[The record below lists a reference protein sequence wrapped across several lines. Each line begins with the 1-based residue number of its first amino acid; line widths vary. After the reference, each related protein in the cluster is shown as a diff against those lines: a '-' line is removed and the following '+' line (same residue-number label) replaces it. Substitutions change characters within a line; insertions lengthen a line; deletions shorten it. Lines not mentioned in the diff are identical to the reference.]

1 MPSHSRAVQITIPE
15 AEALADLFGIE
26 YDLDESAMLCGKAID
41 LCQESPVDYQLVEAV
56 VTAALVRY
64 FRCLA
69 SGVRLGIQ
77 ADDLLGLSEEE
88 MGSHRYLKDL
98 RDKYVVHS
106 VNPFEFSYVTVTATE
121 RDGEILP
128 ITSIS
133 SGNHRIILTRE
144 TAEMLRTVVRKV
156 RDIVGEKILVEKE
169 RVLQVVQTL
178 PLEEV
183 HAGDLYSPK
192 PILASQVGKAR
203 KRE

>member
-1 MPSHSRAVQITIPE
+1 MSSRHRAVQITIPE
-15 AEALADLFGIE
+15 AETLADLFGIE
-26 YDLDESAMLCGKAID
+26 YDLDESAQLCGKALE
-41 LCQESPVDYQLVEAV
+41 LCQESPIDYRLVEAV

-64 FRCLA
+64 FRCLGT
-69 SGVRLGIQ
+69 SVRLGIQ
-77 ADDLLGLSEEE
+77 ADDLVGLNHEE
-88 MGSHRYLKDL
+88 MKSHRYLKDL

-106 VNPFEFSYVTVTATE
+106 VNPFEHSYVTVTATD

-144 TAEMLRTVVRKV
+144 TAEMLRAVVRRV
-156 RDIVGEKILVEKE
+156 RDIIGVKILAEKE
-169 RVLQVVQTL
+169 RVLKVIQAL

-192 PILASQVGKAR
+192 PILASQVGKSR
-203 KRE
+203 KRK